1 MVLQSAKKWKPNVK
15 QMRKTWLAEIKC
27 KLNAKKIKEFKDKKM
42 HIDGIIEVTNVD
54 GYDVF
59 NAFSPNNDN
68 INDVFSFDDWM
79 FKEINVE
86 IFNRWGQQVFHWS
99 GSGKYWDGKG
109 YNGEKLPE
117 GVYFYIMNAKAADGS
132 SFREKGSVTLFR

>member
-1 MVLQSAKKWKPNVK
+1 FIINV
-15 QMRKTWLAEIKC
+15 E
-27 KLNAKKIKEFKDKKM
+27 
-42 HIDGIIEVTNVD
+42 

-99 GSGKYWDGKG
+99 GSGKSWNGKG
-109 YNGEKLPE
+109 YNGEKLAE
-117 GVYFYIMNAKAADGS
+117 GVYFYRMNAKAADDA
-132 SFREKGSVTLFR
+132 SFQEKGSVTLFR